1 MADGTFFQ
9 ACISIAFVVLLLTGI
24 SSIKKRLKRY
34 IKSEGYA
41 ANRADAAKPIG
52 AKKV

>member
-1 MADGTFFQ
+1 MADGTFFR

-34 IKSEGYA
+34 IKKRRVCREQGGCS
-41 ANRADAAKPIG
+41 
-52 AKKV
+52 